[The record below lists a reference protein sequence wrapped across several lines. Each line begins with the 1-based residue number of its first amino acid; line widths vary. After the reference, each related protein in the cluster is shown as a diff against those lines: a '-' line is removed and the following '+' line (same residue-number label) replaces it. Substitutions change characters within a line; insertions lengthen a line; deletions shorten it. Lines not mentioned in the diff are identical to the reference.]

1 MVKHCCCCF
10 FFVVVV
16 VVIIVI
22 CVYVIVG
29 AILYFFVVVVVIIC
43 YLLLFVQWL
52 LLLSCLLDQSNQF
65 NLRDLKPENCL
76 LASNGY
82 LKLVDLGL
90 AKRLKV
96 ILSFGTL
103 SIDPPS
109 VHHPYTSPAI
119 FPSLSPSIHL
129 SFIIM
134 KRRDDE
140 HSACAELQN
149 MSHLKSYDRCPVFIL
164 DRINLRES

>member
-1 MVKHCCCCF
+1 MLIIRYLCRAAFYIGC
-10 FFVVVV
+10 
-16 VVIIVI
+16 VIEGLD
-22 CVYVIVG
+22 YLHSRG
-29 AILYFFVVVVVIIC
+29 ILYRYFFVIVVVCCPLFVVLIVC
-43 YLLLFVQWL
+43 YLLFFVQWQ
-52 LLLSCLLDQSNQF
+52 CLQNQSNQF

-96 ILSFGTL
+96 TLSFGTL

-119 FPSLSPSIHL
+119 FPSLSPSIYL
-129 SFIIM
+129 S
-134 KRRDDE
+134 
-140 HSACAELQN
+140 
-149 MSHLKSYDRCPVFIL
+149 
-164 DRINLRES
+164 